1 MYGSSIFHFLRDIHT
16 VLHSGCINLR
26 SHQQCSRVSISP
38 NPLQHLL
45 FVDFLMMAILTGVR
59 WYRIV
64 VLMCISLRISVPGST
79 VIKNLPA
86 SAGDMRDAGLITGC
100 GRSPEIGYGNPLQ
113 YSCLENSMDRGDL
126 QLQRVR
132 PG

>member
-1 MYGSSIFHFLRDIHT
+1 MT
-16 VLHSGCINLR
+16 VPTYIPTHSVGGEPF
-26 SHQQCSRVSISP
+26 SP
-38 NPLQHLL
+38 HPLKHLL

-113 YSCLENSMDRGDL
+113 YSCLSSRRITGTESH
-126 QLQRVR
+126 
-132 PG
+132 